1 MFSRAYNWYRS
12 SNVFFYSLACGYKFP
27 TLSTGYIMFNFAEK
41 KKICSFII
49 LLDKITS
56 SSQQKCLKSR
66 TEKLEGFSWAW
77 LLQALRAEEGLD
89 ERLAVGIGI
98 TLRRDEAGEDG
109 RTGDEGRN
117 VSGKG
122 KEISMLF

>member
-1 MFSRAYNWYRS
+1 
-12 SNVFFYSLACGYKFP
+12 
-27 TLSTGYIMFNFAEK
+27 MFNFAEK

-109 RTGDEGRN
+109 QTGDEGRN